1 MGEEPE
7 PATGGSSSGPPPDDK
22 ADVGGAVAF
31 LTLGLRM
38 AAAIVLCGGL
48 GYLVDSWLGTSP
60 AFVLVGVALGV
71 LAAVGQAV
79 VTVRRYL

>member
-1 MGEEPE
+1 MDKEPGAPDSPAGEPN
-7 PATGGSSSGPPPDDK
+7 PTDGGSLG
-22 ADVGGAVAF
+22 AAVAF

-38 AAAIVLCGGL
+38 AAALVVCGGL
-48 GYLVDSWLGTSP
+48 GYLVDDWLGTSP

-79 VTVRRYL
+79 ITVRRYL